1 MRLERPV
8 EAPMESRQSILIVD
22 DEAGPRE
29 ALNMILKPFYGVYN
43 AENGHQAL
51 EMLRRTSVDLVILDL
66 KMPGLQGT
74 DILREIKQ
82 EKSHVEVVILTGFGS
97 LKTAVEAIRQGA
109 ADYLLKP
116 FNVTE
121 IISVI
126 NRILAQKKRRDY
138 LTNFLSELGDMIGYD
153 STIDRVRHAIADQPD
168 FLDSLKDVFDRIKE
182 PGGSCQSGNHL
193 EFVRVLSETLESK
206 DPFTHGHSSR
216 VNYYSN
222 LLAQKLD
229 LSEAEL
235 RDLQVGA
242 YLHDIGKLGVDSKII
257 YKEGPF
263 TREELLLMRKH
274 PEIGVD
280 LVSPIGLSHRVT
292 SIIRHHHEFYDGSG
306 YPDGLKGE
314 AIPLIT
320 RIVSTSES
328 FDAMVT
334 DRPYRKALP
343 LNEIIAEL
351 KRYAGVQFDPYL
363 VQLLLQII
371 EEKGEDIFPKPFQL
385 HEAEPIVQE

>member
-1 MRLERPV
+1 
-8 EAPMESRQSILIVD
+8 MEPRHSILIVD

-43 AENGHQAL
+43 AENGNQAL
-51 EMLRRTSVDLVILDL
+51 DMIGKTPVDLVILDL

-74 DILREIKQ
+74 DILREIKHK
-82 EKSHVEVVILTGFGS
+82 KSSVEVVILSGYGS
-97 LKTAVEAIRQGA
+97 LKTAIDAIRLGA

-126 NRILAQKKRRDY
+126 NRILAKKTQRDQ
-138 LTNFLSELGDMIGYD
+138 LANFLTELGEMVGCNATVDEIRGSM
-153 STIDRVRHAIADQPD
+153 TDQPA
-168 FLDSLKDVFDRIKE
+168 FLEKLKEMFSRMVTQ
-182 PGGSCQSGNHL
+182 GGPIDSGNYL
-193 EFVRVLSETLESK
+193 EFVRVLSETLENK

-222 LLAQKLD
+222 LLAQRLN
-229 LSEAEL
+229 LSEAEQ
-235 RDLQVGA
+235 RDLQIGA
-242 YLHDIGKLGVDSKII
+242 YLHDIGKLGVDVRTI
-257 YKEGPF
+257 YKEGSF
-263 TREELLLMRKH
+263 TRQELLLMRRH

-280 LVSPIGLSHRVT
+280 LVTPIGLSHHVV
-292 SIIRHHHEFYDGSG
+292 SIIRHHHEFYDGTG

-314 AIPLIT
+314 TIPLLT

-343 LNEIIAEL
+343 VKEIVAEL
-351 KRYAGVQFDPYL
+351 KRCSGKQFDPYL
-363 VQLLLQII
+363 VQLLLEII
-371 EEKGEDIFPKPFQL
+371 EEKGDDILPKRFQ
-385 HEAEPIVQE
+385 PVQPLTA

>member
-1 MRLERPV
+1 
-8 EAPMESRQSILIVD
+8 MESRHSILIVD

-51 EMLRRTSVDLVILDL
+51 EMLRKADVDLVILDL
-66 KMPGLQGT
+66 KMPGFQGT
-74 DILREIKQ
+74 DILREIKK
-82 EKSHVEVVILTGFGS
+82 EKTRVEVVILTGYGS
-97 LKTAVEAIRQGA
+97 LKTAVDAIRHGA

-126 NRILAQKKRRDY
+126 NRILAQKKQRDH
-138 LTNFLSELGDMIGYD
+138 LTNFLSELGGLVGYD
-153 STIDRVRHAIADQPD
+153 STIEEVRHSITEKPE
-168 FLDSLKDVFDRIKE
+168 FLESLREVFDRVKE
-182 PGGSCQSGNHL
+182 PGGSFPSGNHL

-222 LLAQKLD
+222 LLAQKLE
-229 LSEAEL
+229 LSQAEL

-257 YKEGPF
+257 YKEGSF
-263 TREELLLMRKH
+263 TRQELLLMRQH
-274 PEIGVD
+274 PEIGVE
-280 LVSPIGLSHRVT
+280 LVSPIGLSHRVI
-292 SIIRHHHEFYDGSG
+292 SIIRHHHEFYNGTG

-314 AIPLIT
+314 TIPILT

-343 LNEIIAEL
+343 ISDIVAEL

-363 VQLLLQII
+363 VQLLLEII
-371 EEKGEDIFPKPFQL
+371 EEKGEDILPKRFQMIGL
-385 HEAEPIVQE
+385 QDSASE

>member
-1 MRLERPV
+1 MDP
-8 EAPMESRQSILIVD
+8 RQSILIVD

-43 AENGHQAL
+43 ASDGNQAL
-51 EMLRRTSVDLVILDL
+51 EMLRKTDVDLVIVDL

-74 DILREIKQ
+74 DVLREIKR
-82 EKSHVEVVILTGFGS
+82 ENNRVEVVILTGFGS
-97 LKTAVEAIRQGA
+97 LKTAMDAIRMGA

-116 FNVTE
+116 YNVAE

-126 NRILAQKKRRDY
+126 NRILDKKKHRDL
-138 LTNFLSELGDMIGYD
+138 LTDFLTQLGDMVGSECSIQM
-153 STIDRVRHAIADQPD
+153 VR
-168 FLDSLKDVFDRIKE
+168 DSLNNKPALAESLKEIFDRITG
-182 PGGSCQSGNHL
+182 PVAFNQAGNHL
-193 EFVRVLSETLESK
+193 EFVRVLSETLENK

-229 LSEAEL
+229 LTQTEL

-242 YLHDIGKLGVDSKII
+242 YLHDIGKLGVDTKII
-257 YKEGPF
+257 YKEGSF
-263 TREELLLMRKH
+263 TRQELLMMRRH

-280 LVSPIGLSHRVT
+280 LVTPIGLSQGVV
-292 SIIRHHHEFYDGSG
+292 SIIRHHHEYYDGSG
-306 YPDGLKGE
+306 YPDGLKGDS
-314 AIPLIT
+314 IPLLT
-320 RIVSTSES
+320 RIVSTSET

-343 LNEIIAEL
+343 IDSIVAEL
-351 KRYAGVQFDPYL
+351 KRCAGTQFDPYL
-363 VQLLLQII
+363 VKLLLEII
-371 EEKGEDIFPKPFQL
+371 EEKGEEIFPNRFQQSG
-385 HEAEPIVQE
+385 PIPV

>member
-1 MRLERPV
+1 MDP
-8 EAPMESRQSILIVD
+8 RQSILIVD

-43 AENGHQAL
+43 ASDGHQAL
-51 EMLRRTSVDLVILDL
+51 EMLRKTDVDLVIVDL

-74 DILREIKQ
+74 DVLREIKK
-82 EKSHVEVVILTGFGS
+82 EKNRVEVVILTGFGS
-97 LKTAVEAIRQGA
+97 LKTAMDAIRMGA

-116 FNVTE
+116 YNVAE

-126 NRILAQKKRRDY
+126 NRILDKKKHRDL
-138 LTNFLSELGDMIGYD
+138 LTDFLTQLGDMVGSECSIQM
-153 STIDRVRHAIADQPD
+153 VR
-168 FLDSLKDVFDRIKE
+168 DSLANKPALAESLKEIFDRITG
-182 PGGSCQSGNHL
+182 PVAFNPAGNHL
-193 EFVRVLSETLESK
+193 EFVRVLSETLENK

-229 LSEAEL
+229 LTQTEL

-242 YLHDIGKLGVDSKII
+242 YLHDIGKLGVDTKII
-257 YKEGPF
+257 YKEGSF
-263 TREELLLMRKH
+263 TRQELLMMRRH

-280 LVSPIGLSHRVT
+280 LVTPIGLSQGVV
-292 SIIRHHHEFYDGSG
+292 SIIRHHHEYYDGSG
-306 YPDGLKGE
+306 YPDGLKGDS
-314 AIPLIT
+314 IPLLT
-320 RIVSTSES
+320 RIVSTSET

-343 LNEIIAEL
+343 LDSIVAEL
-351 KRYAGVQFDPYL
+351 RRCAGTQFDPYL
-363 VQLLLQII
+363 VKLLLEII
-371 EEKGEDIFPKPFQL
+371 EEKGEEIFPNRFQQSG
-385 HEAEPIVQE
+385 PIPV

>member
-1 MRLERPV
+1 
-8 EAPMESRQSILIVD
+8 MESRHSILIVD

-43 AENGHQAL
+43 ADSGHQAL
-51 EMLRRTSVDLVILDL
+51 EMLRKTNVDLVILDL

-82 EKSHVEVVILTGFGS
+82 EMSQVEVVILTGYGS

-126 NRILAQKKRRDY
+126 NRILAEKKRRDH
-138 LTNFLSELGDMIGYD
+138 LANFLGELGKLVGYD
-153 STIDRVRHAIADQPD
+153 STIEEVRHAITDKPE
-168 FLDSLKDVFDRIKE
+168 FLESLKDVFNRVKE
-182 PGGSCQSGNHL
+182 PGGSFSSGNHL
-193 EFVRVLSETLESK
+193 EFVRILSETLEGK

-229 LSEAEL
+229 LSQAEL

-257 YKEGPF
+257 YKEGSF
-263 TREELLLMRKH
+263 TREELLLMRQH
-274 PEIGVD
+274 PEIGVE
-280 LVSPIGLSHRVT
+280 LITPIGLSHRIT

-314 AIPLIT
+314 AIPLLT

-343 LNEIIAEL
+343 LNEIVAEL
-351 KRYAGVQFDPYL
+351 KRFAGVQFDPHL
-363 VQLLLQII
+363 VRLLLQII
-371 EEKGEDIFPKPFQL
+371 EEKGEDILPKRFQL
-385 HEAEPIVQE
+385 TGSEPLARR

>member
-1 MRLERPV
+1 
-8 EAPMESRQSILIVD
+8 MESRQSILIVD

-43 AENGHQAL
+43 AVDGHQAM
-51 EMLRRTSVDLVILDL
+51 EMIRKTHLDMVILDL
-66 KMPGLQGT
+66 RMPGFQGT
-74 DILREIKQ
+74 DILREIKKEQ
-82 EKSHVEVVILTGFGS
+82 SQVEVVILTGFGS
-97 LKTAVEAIRQGA
+97 LKTAVDAIRLGA

-116 FNVTE
+116 FNVAE

-126 NRILAQKKRRDY
+126 NRILAKKKQRDQ
-138 LTNFLSELGDMIGYD
+138 LTDFLGELGNMVGYD
-153 STIDRVRHAIADQPD
+153 STLEEVRHSVANKPALIE
-168 FLDSLKDVFDRIKE
+168 SLKEIFNRVTE
-182 PGGSCQSGNHL
+182 PRDLIHPGNHL
-193 EFVRVLSETLESK
+193 EFVRVLSETLENK

-222 LLAQKLD
+222 LLAQKLN
-229 LSEAEL
+229 LSQAEL

-242 YLHDIGKLGVDSKII
+242 YLHDIGKLGVDTKII
-257 YKEGPF
+257 YKEGSF
-263 TREELLLMRKH
+263 TRQELLLMRRH

-280 LVSPIGLSHRVT
+280 LVTPIGLSQNVV
-292 SIIRHHHEFYDGSG
+292 SIIRHHHEFYNGTG

-314 AIPLIT
+314 AIPVLT

-343 LNEIIAEL
+343 LKEIVDEL
-351 KRYAGVQFDPYL
+351 KQYAGIQFDPCL
-363 VQLLLQII
+363 VQLLLEII
-371 EEKGEDIFPKPFQL
+371 EEKGEEILPKRFQPSRSMT
-385 HEAEPIVQE
+385 A

>member
-1 MRLERPV
+1 
-8 EAPMESRQSILIVD
+8 
-22 DEAGPRE
+22 
-29 ALNMILKPFYGVYN
+29 
-43 AENGHQAL
+43 
-51 EMLRRTSVDLVILDL
+51 
-66 KMPGLQGT
+66 
-74 DILREIKQ
+74 
-82 EKSHVEVVILTGFGS
+82 
-97 LKTAVEAIRQGA
+97 
-109 ADYLLKP
+109 
-116 FNVTE
+116 
-121 IISVI
+121 
-126 NRILAQKKRRDY
+126 
-138 LTNFLSELGDMIGYD
+138 
-153 STIDRVRHAIADQPD
+153 
-168 FLDSLKDVFDRIKE
+168 
-182 PGGSCQSGNHL
+182 
-193 EFVRVLSETLESK
+193 VRVLSETLESK

-229 LSEAEL
+229 LSQAEL

-242 YLHDIGKLGVDSKII
+242 YLHDIGKLGVDTKII

-274 PEIGVD
+274 PEIGVE

-371 EEKGEDIFPKPFQL
+371 EEKGEDIFPKRFQL
-385 HEAEPIVQE
+385 HETEPIAHE

>member
-1 MRLERPV
+1 
-8 EAPMESRQSILIVD
+8 MESRHSILIVD

-43 AENGHQAL
+43 AESGHQAL
-51 EMLRRTSVDLVILDL
+51 EMLHKTNVDLVILDL

-82 EKSHVEVVILTGFGS
+82 EMSQVEVVILTGYGS

-121 IISVI
+121 VISVI
-126 NRILAQKKRRDY
+126 NRILAEKKRRDH
-138 LTNFLSELGDMIGYD
+138 LASFLGELGKLIGYD
-153 STIDRVRHAIADQPD
+153 STIEEVRHAITDKPD
-168 FLDSLKDVFDRIKE
+168 FMNSLKDVFNRIKE
-182 PGGSCQSGNHL
+182 PGSSIPSGNHL
-193 EFVRVLSETLESK
+193 EFVRVLSETLEGK

-222 LLAQKLD
+222 LLAQKLE
-229 LSEAEL
+229 LSQGEL

-242 YLHDIGKLGVDSKII
+242 YLHDIGKLGVDTKII
-257 YKEGPF
+257 YKEGSF
-263 TREELLLMRKH
+263 TREELLLMRQH
-274 PEIGVD
+274 PEIGVE
-280 LVSPIGLSHRVT
+280 LVTPIGLSHRIT
-292 SIIRHHHEFYDGSG
+292 SIIRHHHEFYNGSG

-314 AIPLIT
+314 AIPLLT

-343 LNEIIAEL
+343 LNDIIAEL
-351 KRYAGVQFDPYL
+351 KRFAGVQFDPYL

-371 EEKGEDIFPKPFQL
+371 EEKGEDILPNRFQL
-385 HEAEPIVQE
+385 LGAERMAHE

>member
-1 MRLERPV
+1 
-8 EAPMESRQSILIVD
+8 MESRHSILIVD

-43 AENGHQAL
+43 AESGHQAL
-51 EMLRRTSVDLVILDL
+51 EMLHKTNVDLVILDL

-82 EKSHVEVVILTGFGS
+82 EMSQVEVVILTGYGS

-121 IISVI
+121 VISVI
-126 NRILAQKKRRDY
+126 NRILAEKKRRDH
-138 LTNFLSELGDMIGYD
+138 LASFLGELGKLIGYD
-153 STIDRVRHAIADQPD
+153 STIEEVRHAITDKPD
-168 FLDSLKDVFDRIKE
+168 FMNSLKDVFNRIKE
-182 PGGSCQSGNHL
+182 PGSSIPSGNHL
-193 EFVRVLSETLESK
+193 EFVRVLSETLEGK

-222 LLAQKLD
+222 LLAQKLE
-229 LSEAEL
+229 LSQAEL

-242 YLHDIGKLGVDSKII
+242 YLHDIGKLGVDTKII
-257 YKEGPF
+257 YKEGSF
-263 TREELLLMRKH
+263 TREELLLMRQH
-274 PEIGVD
+274 PEIGVE
-280 LVSPIGLSHRVT
+280 LVTPIGLSHRIT
-292 SIIRHHHEFYDGSG
+292 SIIRHHHEFYNGSG

-314 AIPLIT
+314 AIPLLT

-343 LNEIIAEL
+343 LNDIIAEL
-351 KRYAGVQFDPYL
+351 KRFAGVQFDPYL

-371 EEKGEDIFPKPFQL
+371 EEKGEDILPNRFQL
-385 HEAEPIVQE
+385 LGAERMAHE